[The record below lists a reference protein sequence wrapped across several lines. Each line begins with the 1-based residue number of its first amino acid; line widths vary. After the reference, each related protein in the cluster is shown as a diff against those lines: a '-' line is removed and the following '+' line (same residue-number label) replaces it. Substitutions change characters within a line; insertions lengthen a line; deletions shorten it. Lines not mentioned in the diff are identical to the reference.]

1 MSRLAIYAIIV
12 FIFIGSLGVTYHTWK
27 RGVEHDALITF
38 NQKQT
43 EQNIKDHQQF
53 VEQQKIIQRQQQE
66 IVEKL
71 RLENQQLNVK
81 IQSVKSYLSSIEAQ
95 SKDRAS
101 SEILKRVI
109 HDLAK
114 ETK

>member
-1 MSRLAIYAIIV
+1 
-12 FIFIGSLGVTYHTWK
+12 
-27 RGVEHDALITF
+27 
-38 NQKQT
+38 
-43 EQNIKDHQQF
+43 
-53 VEQQKIIQRQQQE
+53 
-66 IVEKL
+66 
-71 RLENQQLNVK
+71 LENQQLNVK